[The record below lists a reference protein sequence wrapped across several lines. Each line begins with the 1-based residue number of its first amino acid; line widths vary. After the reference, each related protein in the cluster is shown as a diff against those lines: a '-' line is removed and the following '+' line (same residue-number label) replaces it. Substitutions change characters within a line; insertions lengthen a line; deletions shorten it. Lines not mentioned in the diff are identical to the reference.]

1 MIHDKH
7 SGEGVLILIRELISS
22 NDGEGFKL
30 YRAYS
35 KWFNSSN
42 IGIGILKDCIEVQ
55 EKIKKVVVLSS
66 CPPQNV
72 KLGIFTS

>member
-7 SGEGVLILIRELISS
+7 SGEGVLILFRELISS

-30 YRAYS
+30 YRAYF

-66 CPPQNV
+66 CLPQNV